1 MQTVPDEIVLPI
13 TEPETEWI
21 RDRAVQKVMPNRRH
35 GTVQATLAAW
45 LAGWASGHGMVA
57 TEWRFRLAPPGEA
70 RRPLVP
76 DVAYL
81 SFARAAGRTADEL
94 DAPEIAPDIV
104 IEVLSPNDDPRD
116 VSEKIRVYRA
126 ASVTLVLVV
135 DPIRRTV
142 ERFDADGTTSIV
154 GEATCAVSA
163 FPEMRLPFGSALF
176 AKLDDG
182 FGPDGRI
189 TAPAENA

>member
-81 SFARAAGRTADEL
+81 SFARAAGRTDEEL
-94 DAPEIAPDIV
+94 DAPEIAPEIV
-104 IEVLSPNDDPRD
+104 VEVLSPKDEAKD
-116 VSEKIRVYRA
+116 VHEKIRVYRA
-126 ASVTLVLVV
+126 ASVTLVLIV

-142 ERFDADGTTSIV
+142 ERFDVDGTTTIV
-154 GEATCAVSA
+154 DANTATTAA
-163 FPEMRLPFGSALF
+163 FPRLRIPFGTELF
-176 AKLDDG
+176 STLDEG

-189 TAPAENA
+189 VAPTDDR